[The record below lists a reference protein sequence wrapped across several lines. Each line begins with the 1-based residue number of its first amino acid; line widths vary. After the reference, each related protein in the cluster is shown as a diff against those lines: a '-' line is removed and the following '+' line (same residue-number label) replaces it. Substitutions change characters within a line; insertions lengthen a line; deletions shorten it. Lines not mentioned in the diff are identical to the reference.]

1 MEPFSSLSIEGR
13 PACGRRTA
21 HKSAATRVLER
32 GGRRGRSQ
40 VGAGRA
46 GTAHSLPRPRL
57 HAHHRSLVRAPAQ
70 PAVRARPA
78 TPHRVGGRRL
88 RCMRGQNAEDQGHM
102 SKKLVKE
109 KKINRD
115 DTAARAGAR
124 RVPLGEGVNSR
135 FSRHLPCERVSPR
148 CAGTQRRRCPAPPP
162 LCSFGVYRQAPNSE
176 TPRTADPRSA
186 CRALWPVPWAS
197 SPSPVHGCAPAGPRP
212 SSSIE
217 RKADKCPPR
226 APPPPHTPD
235 LPPLACSAVAAAVL
249 TPPPLRSYRH

>member
-1 MEPFSSLSIEGR
+1 M
-13 PACGRRTA
+13 
-21 HKSAATRVLER
+21 
-32 GGRRGRSQ
+32 
-40 VGAGRA
+40 
-46 GTAHSLPRPRL
+46 
-57 HAHHRSLVRAPAQ
+57 
-70 PAVRARPA
+70 
-78 TPHRVGGRRL
+78 

-162 LCSFGVYRQAPNSE
+162 LCSFGVCRQAPNSE

-186 CRALWPVPWAS
+186 CRALRPAPWAS
-197 SPSPVHGCAPAGPRP
+197 SPSPVHGGAPAGPRP

-226 APPPPHTPD
+226 APPPAHPRPSSSRLLGCGRRSPHAP
-235 LPPLACSAVAAAVL
+235 
-249 TPPPLRSYRH
+249 PPPLIPPLRAATTRGGPYRPRPPPRPQPAAPRQTRLPSARRR